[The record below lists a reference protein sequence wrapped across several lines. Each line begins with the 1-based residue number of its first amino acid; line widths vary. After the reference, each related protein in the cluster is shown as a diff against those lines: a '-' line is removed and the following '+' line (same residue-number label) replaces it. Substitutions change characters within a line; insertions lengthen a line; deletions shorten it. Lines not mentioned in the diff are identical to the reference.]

1 MMPIFLKVFPFLG
14 IVLDLLSIVRFRRNK
29 YFIYFCVLALIDP
42 IHFVLI
48 HFFKINSYAVLPF
61 IGPVLLLAL
70 PKREIKQ
77 IIFSLLSLI
86 ILFPHFGENKIIPLL
101 ITTLNIAYIIYILCE
116 DLFNEIKIKS
126 YIPVFLPVLILEIF
140 RGLLTFYL
148 YYENPQLLANLT
160 PMPNVLST
168 IFMML
173 IIYFGSERKVK
184 YSFNKKED
192 GIESNNNHIK
202 TEMGLRR
209 ELAPELLANL
219 TKREIEIVLLI
230 GTGLKS
236 KDIAE
241 KLYLSCK
248 TVSNHR
254 LAIKEKLGFSDYESI
269 KNFLK
274 TTKMEQ
280 NSI

>member
-1 MMPIFLKVFPFLG
+1 
-14 IVLDLLSIVRFRRNK
+14 
-29 YFIYFCVLALIDP
+29 
-42 IHFVLI
+42 
-48 HFFKINSYAVLPF
+48 
-61 IGPVLLLAL
+61 
-70 PKREIKQ
+70 
-77 IIFSLLSLI
+77 
-86 ILFPHFGENKIIPLL
+86 
-101 ITTLNIAYIIYILCE
+101 
-116 DLFNEIKIKS
+116 
-126 YIPVFLPVLILEIF
+126 
-140 RGLLTFYL
+140 
-148 YYENPQLLANLT
+148 
-160 PMPNVLST
+160 
-168 IFMML
+168 
-173 IIYFGSERKVK
+173 
-184 YSFNKKED
+184 
-192 GIESNNNHIK
+192 
-202 TEMGLRR
+202 MGLRR
-209 ELAPELLANL
+209 ELTSRLLANL